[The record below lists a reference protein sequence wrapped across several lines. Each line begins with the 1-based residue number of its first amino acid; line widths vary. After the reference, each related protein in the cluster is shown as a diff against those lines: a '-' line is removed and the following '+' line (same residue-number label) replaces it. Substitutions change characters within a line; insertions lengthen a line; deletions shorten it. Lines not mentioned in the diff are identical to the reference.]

1 MSQQPASQEPASQP
15 EEHFERVNPL
25 WRSVFTGEVKK
36 LQRGRAFFKFIS
48 PLADDRCRICL
59 APFEGIAAPIARW
72 LGRGPWHRNP
82 HYCDLCETMF
92 RQQRGGAELDI
103 ATLFADVRGSTLL
116 ASSMRPTEF
125 GALMQRFYLAATKVF
140 RSTDAVVD
148 KMVGD
153 EVIGLYFP
161 GLTGDDYRR
170 TAARAAHDLLRATG
184 HGEGKTPWLSIGIG
198 VHCGPAFVGS
208 LGRAGDSYEFAVLGD
223 TMNVGARLTAAAGPG
238 EILFSEAMTPYAGAA
253 GETRTVELKGVAA
266 PARVRVARLG

>member
-1 MSQQPASQEPASQP
+1 MTQP
-15 EEHFERVNPL
+15 EEHFERINPL

-36 LQRGRAFFKFIS
+36 LQRGRAFFKFIA
-48 PLADDRCRICL
+48 PLADVRCRICL
-59 APFEGIAAPIARW
+59 APFEGVAAPLAR
-72 LGRGPWHRNP
+72 LMGRGPWHRNP
-82 HYCDLCETMF
+82 HYCELCETMF

-103 ATLFADVRGSTLL
+103 ATLFADVRGSTQL

-140 RSTDAVVD
+140 RATDAVVD

-170 TAARAAHDLLRATG
+170 VAAQAALELLRVTG

-198 VHCGPAFVGS
+198 VHCGEAFVGS

-223 TMNVGARLTAAAGPG
+223 TMNVGARLAAAAGPG
-238 EILFSEAMTPYAGAA
+238 EILFSESMATYADMSSEA
-253 GETRTVELKGVAA
+253 RTVELKGIAG
-266 PARVRVARLG
+266 PAQVRVARLD